1 MNIGKEISEDLIEFS
16 FNVINKTLFEMSQK
30 RTETDRKVYANML
43 ADDITKRYYNLTK
56 QEVLNAFAKGVR
68 EKDQMAVNPRTWN
81 IWLREAKMNSNAFR
95 LQQAKEQ
102 NILMLENKKTPEE
115 LENIFKE
122 FVELCIIEPYE
133 EYVESNAFVISGITH
148 VYKYLEKKKLIILD
162 NDYKLKLLE
171 ETQKH
176 IKFKKKFHGKE
187 FEQYDAKTMCREK
200 ILKDKF
206 WEWKKKKFDLRK
218 ALTE

>member
-1 MNIGKEISEDLIEFS
+1 MNIGKEATQELVEFS

-43 ADDITKRYYNLTK
+43 ADDLSKRYYNLTK

-102 NILMLENKKTPEE
+102 NILMLENSKSPEE

-122 FVELCIIEPYE
+122 FIELCIVEPYE
-133 EYVESNAFVISGITH
+133 QYVESNAFVISGITH
-148 VYKYLEKKKLIILD
+148 VYKHLEKKKLIILD
-162 NDYKLKLLE
+162 DDYKLKLLKRME
-171 ETQKH
+171 KE
-176 IKFKKKFHGKE
+176 IKFKKKFHNKV
-187 FEQYDAKTMCREK
+187 FEQYDAPTMCREK
-200 ILKDKF
+200 VLKDYFKK
-206 WEWKKKKFDLRK
+206 WKKQNFNLRK
-218 ALTE
+218 ALIG

>member
-1 MNIGKEISEDLIEFS
+1 MNIGKEVTTELVEFS

-30 RTETDRKVYANML
+30 RSETDRRVYANML
-43 ADDITKRYYNLTK
+43 AEDLTKRYYNLTK
-56 QEVLNAFAKGVR
+56 DEILNAFSKGVR
-68 EKDQMAVNPRTWN
+68 DKDQMSINPRTWN

-102 NILMLENKKTPEE
+102 NILMLENKKSPEE

-122 FVELCIIEPYE
+122 FVESCIIEPFE
-133 EYVESNAFVISGITH
+133 DYVETNVFRISGITH
-148 VYKYLEKKKLIILD
+148 VYKYLEKKNLIILD
-162 NDYKLKLLE
+162 NEYKLNLLQDME
-171 ETQKH
+171 KH
-176 IKFKKKFHGKE
+176 IKYRKKFHGKE

-218 ALTE
+218 ALNE